1 MTGKTARKKSSSLG
15 LWIVAAVVLLLC
27 LFLLYKTNQAN
38 KELEGKQQ
46 ELIEYNNAIEEAHDK
61 TREME
66 DEIRYR
72 STDEYIEEAAR
83 GIGLIDPNETII
95 TPEE

>member
-1 MTGKTARKKSSSLG
+1 MTGKTAGKKNSSIG

-27 LFLLYKTNQAN
+27 LFLFYKTQQAN
-38 KELEGKQQ
+38 REFEEKQQ
-46 ELIEYNNAIEEAHDK
+46 ELTEVNRAINEANNK
-61 TREME
+61 TQEME
-66 DEIRYR
+66 EEIRYR

-95 TPEE
+95 SPEE